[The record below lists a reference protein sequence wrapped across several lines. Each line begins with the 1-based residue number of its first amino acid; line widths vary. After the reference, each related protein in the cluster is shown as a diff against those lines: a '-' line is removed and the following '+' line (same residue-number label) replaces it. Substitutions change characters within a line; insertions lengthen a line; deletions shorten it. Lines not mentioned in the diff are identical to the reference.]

1 LRGARVSAHLPMEA
15 EVVERVQESPT
26 IFTLRLRL
34 TDPTQHA
41 AYRFVPGQF
50 NMLYLYGVG
59 EIPISIVS
67 DPEDE
72 TLIDHAIRVVGR
84 VTRGFKELKAGDR
97 VGIRGPY
104 GSGWPLR
111 QAERQDVLVV
121 TGGLGC
127 APVVSVINFI
137 MRRRARF
144 GRLTIMQGVKHAD
157 DLIWRARYEVWANVP
172 NTTVLIAADV
182 GAPLWPWHIGRVT
195 ELFDSI
201 EIDPLRTVAMLCGPE
216 VMMDIAARQLTGRG
230 VPEAGIWLSLERSM
244 HCAVGLCGHCQIGG
258 QFVCKDG
265 PIFHYGAIR
274 PLFGTRGL

>member
-1 LRGARVSAHLPMEA
+1 MEA

-34 TDPTQHA
+34 TDPAQHA

-50 NMLYLYGVG
+50 NMLYLFGVG

-84 VTRGFKELKAGDR
+84 VTRGFEQLRAGDR
-97 VGIRGPY
+97 IGLRGPY
-104 GSGWPLR
+104 GRGWPLR
-111 QAERQDVLVV
+111 HAEHQDVLIV

-127 APVVSVINFI
+127 APVVSVINYV

-157 DLIWRARYEVWANVP
+157 DLIWRARYEAWSRVP
-172 NTTVLIAADV
+172 DTQVLIAADV
-182 GAPLWPWHIGRVT
+182 GAPLWPWHVGRVT

-201 EIDPLRTVAMLCGPE
+201 AIRPLHTVAMLCGPE
-216 VMMDIAARQLTGRG
+216 VMMGIAARQLVERG
-230 VPEAGIWLSLERSM
+230 VPEAAIWLSLERSM
-244 HCAVGLCGHCQIGG
+244 HCAVGLCGHCQVGG
-258 QFVCKDG
+258 QFVCRDG
-265 PIFHYGAIR
+265 PIFHFGAVQ
-274 PLFGTRGL
+274 PLFGQKGF

>member
-1 LRGARVSAHLPMEA
+1 MEA

>member
-1 LRGARVSAHLPMEA
+1 VSVHLPMAA

-34 TDPTQHA
+34 SDPAQHA
-41 AYRFVPGQF
+41 EYRFTPGQF

-72 TLIDHAIRVVGR
+72 TLFDHAIRVVGR
-84 VTRGFKELKAGDR
+84 VTRGFERLKPGNR
-97 VGIRGPY
+97 IGIRGPY
-104 GSGWPLR
+104 GRGWPLR

-127 APVVSVINFI
+127 APVVSVINYI
-137 MRRRARF
+137 MRRRSRF
-144 GRLTIMQGVKHAD
+144 GRLTIMQGVKHTE
-157 DLIWRARYEVWANVP
+157 DLIWRTRYEAWAAKP
-172 NTTVLIAADV
+172 NTTVLVAADV
-182 GAPLWPWHIGRVT
+182 GAPMWPWHVGRVT

-201 EIDPLRTVAMLCGPE
+201 ELDPLRTVAMLCGPE
-216 VMMDIAARQLTGRG
+216 VMMDIAARQLTDRG
-230 VPEAGIWLSLERSM
+230 VPDGAIWLSLERSM
-244 HCAVGLCGHCQIGG
+244 HCAAGLCGHCQIGG

-265 PIFHYGAIR
+265 PIFHYGAVR
-274 PLFGTRGL
+274 PLFGTKGL